1 MMPYR
6 YKHQLNNYLIRHN
19 FNELDLYI
27 ASHPAEMFDYL
38 RVKTI
43 REIDRFDALFLEKIV
58 GYDKRRRRAFI
69 CVNMLMLDSDLQLHR
84 VIREGIQE
92 ADTIVA
98 ISREDSISESF
109 MLATTYCQQIGL
121 PVAFGNWSHN

>member
-1 MMPYR
+1 MHYQS
-6 YKHQLNNYLIRHN
+6 KHQLNRYLIRHN
-19 FNELDLYI
+19 FGELDIYI
-27 ASHPAEMFDYL
+27 ASHPAEIYDYF

-43 REIDRFDALFLEKIV
+43 REIDRFDALFLEKVV
-58 GYDKRRRRAFI
+58 GYDKFRRKPFI
-69 CVNMLMLDSDLQLHR
+69 CINMMILDNHLDLHR
-84 VIREGIQE
+84 IIREGIQE

-109 MLATTYCQQIGL
+109 MLATTYCQQIGF

>member
-1 MMPYR
+1 MHYKS
-6 YKHQLNNYLIRHN
+6 KHQLNNYLIRHN
-19 FNELDLYI
+19 FYELDIYI
-27 ASHPAEMFDYL
+27 ASHPAEMYQYL
-38 RVKTI
+38 RVKSI

-69 CVNMLMLDSDLQLHR
+69 CINMLMMDLFTDMHR

-98 ISREDSISESF
+98 ITREDTIVESF
-109 MLATTYCQQIGL
+109 MLATTYCQQIGF
-121 PVAFGNWSHN
+121 PVAFGNRSHI

>member
-1 MMPYR
+1 M
-6 YKHQLNNYLIRHN
+6 
-19 FNELDLYI
+19 
-27 ASHPAEMFDYL
+27 
-38 RVKTI
+38 VKSI

-69 CVNMLMLDSDLQLHR
+69 CINMLMMDLFTNMHR

-98 ISREDSISESF
+98 ITREDSVTESF
-109 MLATTYCQQIGL
+109 MLATAYCQQIGF
-121 PVAFGNWSHN
+121 PVAFGNRSHI

>member
-1 MMPYR
+1 MPYKS
-6 YKHQLNNYLIRHN
+6 KHQLNNYLIRHN
-19 FNELDLYI
+19 FHELDIYI
-27 ASHPAEMFDYL
+27 ASHPAEMFQYL
-38 RVKTI
+38 GVKSI

-69 CVNMLMLDSDLQLHR
+69 CINMLMIDLFTNMHR

-98 ISREDSISESF
+98 ITREDTIAESF
-109 MLATTYCQQIGL
+109 MLATNYCQQIGF
-121 PVAFGNWSHN
+121 PVAFGNRSHIW

>member
-1 MMPYR
+1 
-6 YKHQLNNYLIRHN
+6 
-19 FNELDLYI
+19 LDIYI
-27 ASHPAEMFDYL
+27 ASHPAEMFQYL
-38 RVKTI
+38 GVKSI

-69 CVNMLMLDSDLQLHR
+69 CINMLMMDLFTNMHR

-98 ISREDSISESF
+98 ITREDTIAESF
-109 MLATTYCQQIGL
+109 MLATTYCQQIGF
-121 PVAFGNWSHN
+121 PVAFGNRSHI